1 MRFAGALLEALLEDL
16 LEALLEDL
24 AGEADFFF
32 LSGDC
37 RGIVSSP
44 GGVGGW
50 SKALLALLAPL
61 KVWHLTKFWDDRG

>member
-1 MRFAGALLEALLEDL
+1 MRLAGALFEDLFEDLLEDL

-37 RGIVSSP
+37 RGNVSSP
-44 GGVGGW
+44 GGQEGRRAGGV
-50 SKALLALLAPL
+50 SSCC
-61 KVWHLTKFWDDRG
+61 LTSLDKL